1 MLIKLSKETVG
12 NAVMIGQ
19 IGGPHV
25 IGQIKANED
34 ALTLNAM
41 KHTHF
46 YDHKE
51 LLRPQSF

>member
-12 NAVMIGQ
+12 DAVMIGQ

-46 YDHKE
+46 YAHKE